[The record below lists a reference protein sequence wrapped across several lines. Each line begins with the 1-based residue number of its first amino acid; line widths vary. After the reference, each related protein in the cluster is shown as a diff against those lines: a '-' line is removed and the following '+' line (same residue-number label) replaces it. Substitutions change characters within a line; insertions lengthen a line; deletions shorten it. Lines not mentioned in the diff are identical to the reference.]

1 MGIMLKDSDDPNQD
15 RTDELKQDF
24 SDLEG
29 PAAFNEN
36 RIALEPTK
44 GVGAGINDQ
53 RAKVIR
59 IIIGIVILALFVGG
73 CFYGVNYFLG
83 YGGKDITAYLNMT
96 EDEIADHFNI
106 EFYDNTELP
115 AKIPVYIDKSRVT
128 AKSGGGMDLIFINGE
143 KVGVKTDS
151 RKYKFY
157 NVGVNESEKNA
168 LDTMTYK
175 YDASFVV
182 INDLAG
188 GTSKDYFY
196 YRKKEGDCL
205 VITVNDTS
213 NRVACLAYYNDY
225 RLVSKDLGPVDE
237 DDD

>member
-1 MGIMLKDSDDPNQD
+1 MAIMLKDSDDPNQD

-44 GVGAGINDQ
+44 SIGAGTNST
-53 RAKVIR
+53 RAKVTR
-59 IIIGIVILALFVGG
+59 IIILVVILSLFLGVI
-73 CFYGVNYFLG
+73 FYGVNYLLG
-83 YGGKDITAYLNMT
+83 STGKDITIYLNMT
-96 EDEIADHFNI
+96 EDEIADDLHIKF
-106 EFYDNTELP
+106 EDNTDLP
-115 AKIPVYIDKSRVT
+115 AKIPVYIDKNRVT
-128 AKSGGGMDLIFINGE
+128 AKSGGGLDLIFINGE

-157 NVGVNESEKNA
+157 NVAINMSEKNA
-168 LDTMTYK
+168 LDKMTYNF
-175 YDASFVV
+175 DSSFVV
-182 INDLAG
+182 LNDMANG
-188 GTSKDYFY
+188 SSKDYFY

-225 RLVSKDLGPVDE
+225 RLVSKDLGPIDE
-237 DDD
+237 DDE